1 MNLIQ
6 AIQNQTM
13 SSIDLLKVINN
24 ARKQVGEP
32 QVRLN
37 KFNEKI
43 EDELEGDHYTK
54 SVVQNSNNTQS
65 FVYQL
70 TKDQCM
76 LLSMRESK
84 IVRRN
89 VLEKLKAIDAKLI
102 EKQSHNITRAESK
115 LEYRPM
121 TDAIA
126 LAHEEIKPYHF
137 SNEADLINR
146 IVLGCTASKFRKEND
161 ILIGDGIR
169 DYLTTLQLK
178 CIVDLQRANTVYIE
192 DGLEFQ
198 ERKAKLQSLFDRK
211 HKSQLIAE
219 IHLINA

>member
-65 FVYQL
+65 VVYQL

-89 VLEKLKAIDAKLI
+89 VLEKLKAIDDKLI
-102 EKQSHNITRAESK
+102 EKQNHNIVRTESK

-211 HKSQLIAE
+211 HKLQLIAE

>member
-13 SSIDLLKVINN
+13 SSRDIAKLCDKEHKNVIRVIRDLLSDKILD
-24 ARKQVGEP
+24 AQIEP
-32 QVRLN
+32 LKFEYRGQEFDYYKLNKRDSIVVVARLN
-37 KFNEKI
+37 PAFMAKI
-43 EDELEGDHYTK
+43 IDRWDYLE
-54 SVVQNSNNTQS
+54 N
-65 FVYQL
+65 
-70 TKDQCM
+70 
-76 LLSMRESK
+76 
-84 IVRRN
+84 
-89 VLEKLKAIDAKLI
+89 KLI
-102 EKQSHNITRAESK
+102 EKQNHNIVRTESK

-192 DGLEFQ
+192 DGLDFQ
-198 ERKAKLQSLFDRK
+198 ERKVKLQSLFDRK
-211 HKSQLIAE
+211 HKLQLIAE

>member
-65 FVYQL
+65 VVYQL

-102 EKQSHNITRAESK
+102 EKQNHNIVRTESK

-211 HKSQLIAE
+211 HKLQLIAE

>member
-13 SSIDLLKVINN
+13 SSRDIAKLCDKEHKNVIRVIRDLLSDKILD
-24 ARKQVGEP
+24 AQIEP
-32 QVRLN
+32 LKFEYRGQEFDYYKLNKRDSIVVVARLN
-37 KFNEKI
+37 PAFMAKI
-43 EDELEGDHYTK
+43 IDRWDYLE
-54 SVVQNSNNTQS
+54 N
-65 FVYQL
+65 
-70 TKDQCM
+70 
-76 LLSMRESK
+76 
-84 IVRRN
+84 
-89 VLEKLKAIDAKLI
+89 KLI
-102 EKQSHNITRAESK
+102 EKQNHNIVRTESK

-178 CIVDLQRANTVYIE
+178 CIIDLQRANTVYIE
-192 DGLEFQ
+192 DGLDFQ

>member
-13 SSIDLLKVINN
+13 SSRDIAKLCDKEHKNVIRVIRDLLSDKILD
-24 ARKQVGEP
+24 AQIEP
-32 QVRLN
+32 LKFEYRGQEFDYYKLNKRDSIVVVARLN
-37 KFNEKI
+37 PAFMAKI
-43 EDELEGDHYTK
+43 IDRWDYLE
-54 SVVQNSNNTQS
+54 N
-65 FVYQL
+65 
-70 TKDQCM
+70 
-76 LLSMRESK
+76 
-84 IVRRN
+84 
-89 VLEKLKAIDAKLI
+89 KLI
-102 EKQSHNITRAESK
+102 EKQNHNIVRTESK

-192 DGLEFQ
+192 DGLDFQ

-211 HKSQLIAE
+211 HKLQLIAE